1 MARPETVNSRYKGR
15 IGMES
20 LKELFTKF
28 VTWMRIP
35 TMNVVDVLEIVIIA
49 FIVYNVIKWVRST
62 RAWMPVKG
70 LMILLIF
77 WLVASLLRMDVILW
91 ILNNTIGVGI
101 TAIII
106 VFQPEIRRAL
116 EQLGQQSFP
125 STLRLFSEG
134 KEKEERFS
142 ERTVEELVKGV
153 FQLARHKTG
162 ALIVIEQEVS
172 LKEYEETGIAIDS
185 VISNQLLI
193 NIFEHNTPL
202 HDGAVIIRGNRIVA
216 ATCYLPVSKNMRL
229 SKELGTRHRAGV
241 GISEVT
247 DSFTIIVSEQTGK
260 VSLARNGTLISN
272 IDGDYMRMK
281 LQEIQK
287 DKTKSSTDKKKP
299 LRKKGGLRNEKDIN
313 S

>member
-1 MARPETVNSRYKGR
+1 
-15 IGMES
+15 MES
-20 LKELFTKF
+20 LKEFFSK
-28 VTWMRIP
+28 VTMWVRIP
-35 TMNVVDVLEIVIIA
+35 SMNVIDVLEIIIIA

-70 LMILLIF
+70 LMILLLF
-77 WLVASLLRMDVILW
+77 WLAASILKMDVILW

-125 STLRLFSEG
+125 STLRIFSEG
-134 KEKEERFS
+134 KEGEERLS
-142 ERTVEELVKGV
+142 EKTVEELVKGT
-153 FQLARHKTG
+153 FSLARHKTG
-162 ALIVIEQEVS
+162 ALIVLEQEVS
-172 LKEYEETGIAIDS
+172 LGEYEETGIAIDG
-185 VISNQLLI
+185 VVTNQLLI

-202 HDGAVIIRGNRIVA
+202 HDGAVIIRNNRIVA

-272 IDGDYMRMK
+272 IDADYLRMK

-287 DKTKSSTDKKKP
+287 DRAKTSTAKKKP
-299 LRKKGGLRNEKDIN
+299 LWKKGGEQK
-313 S
+313 

>member
-1 MARPETVNSRYKGR
+1 
-15 IGMES
+15 MES
-20 LKELFTKF
+20 LKELFSKF
-28 VTWMRIP
+28 VIWMRIP
-35 TMNVVDVLEIVIIA
+35 TIHPTDVLEIIIIA
-49 FIVYNVIKWVRST
+49 FIVYNVVKWVRTT

-70 LMILLIF
+70 LMILLLF
-77 WLVASLLRMDVILW
+77 WLIASILHMDVILW
-91 ILNNTIGVGI
+91 IFYNTIGVGI

-116 EQLGQQSFP
+116 DQLGQRSFA
-125 STLRLFSEG
+125 SSLRFFSEN

-142 ERTVEELVKGV
+142 ERTIEELVKGT
-153 FQLARHKTG
+153 FLLARHKTG

-172 LKEYEETGIAIDS
+172 LSEYEETGIEIDA

-202 HDGAVIIRGNRIVA
+202 HDGAVIVRGNRIVA

-260 VSLARNGTLISN
+260 VSIARNGTLISN
-272 IDGDYMRMK
+272 IDGDYLRMK

-287 DKTKSSTDKKKP
+287 DKSKASAVKKKP
-299 LRKKGGLRNEKDIN
+299 LWKKGGERK
-313 S
+313 

>member
-1 MARPETVNSRYKGR
+1 
-15 IGMES
+15 MEG
-20 LKELFTKF
+20 LKDFFLKIIK
-28 VTWMRIP
+28 WIRIP
-35 TMNVVDVLEIVIIA
+35 SMNVVDILEIIIIA
-49 FIVYNVIKWVRST
+49 FIVYHVIKWVRST

-77 WLVASLLRMDVILW
+77 WVLASILKMDVILW

-116 EQLGQQSFP
+116 EQLGQQSFAT
-125 STLRLFSEG
+125 SLRIFSEG
-134 KEKEERFS
+134 KENGERFS
-142 ERTVEELVKGV
+142 EKTIEELVKGT
-153 FQLARHKTG
+153 FLLARHKTG
-162 ALIVIEQEVS
+162 ALIVLEQEVS
-172 LKEYEETGIAIDS
+172 LAEYEETGIAIDAI
-185 VISNQLLI
+185 VTNQLLI

-202 HDGAVIIRGNRIVA
+202 HDGAVIVRGNRITS
-216 ATCYLPVSKNMRL
+216 ATCYLPVSKNMKL

-260 VSLARNGTLISN
+260 VSIAKNGTLIRN
-272 IDGDYMRMK
+272 VDADYLRMK

-287 DKTKSSTDKKKP
+287 DKVKTSGTKKKSF
-299 LRKKGGLRNEKDIN
+299 RKKGGEQG
-313 S
+313 

>member
-1 MARPETVNSRYKGR
+1 
-15 IGMES
+15 MEG
-20 LKELFTKF
+20 LKDFFSK
-28 VTWMRIP
+28 VTMWIRIP
-35 TMNVVDVLEIVIIA
+35 SVNVIDVLEIIIIA

-70 LMILLIF
+70 LMILLVF
-77 WLVASLLRMDVILW
+77 WVLASILKMEVILW

-101 TAIII
+101 TAVII

-116 EQLGQQSFP
+116 EQLGQQSFAT
-125 STLRLFSEG
+125 SLRIFSEG
-134 KEKEERFS
+134 KEREERFS
-142 ERTVEELVKGV
+142 EKTIEELVKGT
-153 FQLARHKTG
+153 FLLARHKTG
-162 ALIVIEQEVS
+162 ALIVMEQEVS
-172 LKEYEETGIAIDS
+172 LGEYEETGIAIDA
-185 VISNQLLI
+185 VVTNQLLI

-272 IDGDYMRMK
+272 IDADYLRMK

-287 DKTKSSTDKKKP
+287 DKAKASMAKKKP
-299 LRKKGGLRNEKDIN
+299 LWKKGGEQK
-313 S
+313 

>member
-1 MARPETVNSRYKGR
+1 MEGLKEFFSR
-15 IGMES
+15 IGM
-20 LKELFTKF
+20 
-28 VTWMRIP
+28 WMRIP
-35 TMNVVDVLEIVIIA
+35 TMHLTDVLEIIIIA
-49 FIVYNVIKWVRST
+49 FIVYNLIKWVRST

-70 LMILLIF
+70 LMLLLVFWFIASILE
-77 WLVASLLRMDVILW
+77 MDVILW
-91 ILNNTIGVGI
+91 IFYNTIGVGI

-106 VFQPEIRRAL
+106 VFHPEIRRAL
-116 EQLGQQSFP
+116 EQLGQQSITSP
-125 STLRLFSEG
+125 LRIFSEG

-142 ERTVEELVKGV
+142 ERTIEEIVKGV
-153 FQLARHKTG
+153 FLLARHKTG

-172 LKEYEETGIAIDS
+172 LSEYEETGIAIDS
-185 VISNQLLI
+185 LISNQLLI

-202 HDGAVIIRGNRIVA
+202 HDGAVLIRNNRIVA

-260 VSLARNGTLISN
+260 VSIARNGTLVSN
-272 IDGDYMRMK
+272 IDGDYLRMK

-287 DKTKSSTDKKKP
+287 DKTKTSQTKKKTWW
-299 LRKKGGLRNEKDIN
+299 KKGGEQE
-313 S
+313 

>member
-1 MARPETVNSRYKGR
+1 
-15 IGMES
+15 MES
-20 LKELFTKF
+20 LKELFSKF
-28 VTWMRIP
+28 VAWMRIP
-35 TMNVVDVLEIVIIA
+35 SIHVTDILEIIIIA
-49 FIVYNVIKWVRST
+49 FILYNVIKWVRTT

-70 LMILLIF
+70 LMILLGC
-77 WLVASLLRMDVILW
+77 WLLASVLEMDVILW
-91 ILNNTIGVGI
+91 IFYNTIGVGI

-116 EQLGQQSFP
+116 EQLGQQSITSP
-125 STLRLFSEG
+125 LRIFSEG

-142 ERTVEELVKGV
+142 QRTVDELVKGV
-153 FQLARHKTG
+153 FLLARHKTG
-162 ALIVIEQEVS
+162 ALIVLEQEVS
-172 LKEYEETGIAIDS
+172 LAEYEETGIAIDA

-202 HDGAVIIRGNRIVA
+202 HDGAVLVRGNRIVS

-260 VSLARNGTLISN
+260 VSIAKNGTLISN
-272 IDGDYMRMK
+272 IDGDYLRMK

-287 DKTKSSTDKKKP
+287 DKTKSSTEKKK
-299 LRKKGGLRNEKDIN
+299 LLWKKGGSRNEKEN
-313 S
+313 YK

>member
-1 MARPETVNSRYKGR
+1 MDG
-15 IGMES
+15 
-20 LKELFTKF
+20 LKEIFSKITM
-28 VTWMRIP
+28 WMRIP
-35 TMNVVDVLEIVIIA
+35 SMNIVDVLEIIIIA

-70 LMILLIF
+70 LMILLLF
-77 WLVASLLRMDVILW
+77 WVLASILKMDVILW

-116 EQLGQQSFP
+116 EQLGQQSFA
-125 STLRLFSEG
+125 SSFRIFSENKDG
-134 KEKEERFS
+134 EERFS
-142 ERTVEELVKGV
+142 EKTVEELVKGT
-153 FQLARHKTG
+153 FLLARHKTG
-162 ALIVIEQEVS
+162 ALIVLEQEVS
-172 LKEYEETGIAIDS
+172 LGEYEETGIAIDAI
-185 VISNQLLI
+185 VTNQLLI

-202 HDGAVIIRGNRIVA
+202 HDGAVIVRGNRITS
-216 ATCYLPVSKNMRL
+216 ATCYLPVSKNMKL

-260 VSLARNGTLISN
+260 VSIARNGTLVRN
-272 IDGDYMRMK
+272 VDADYLRMK

-287 DKTKSSTDKKKP
+287 DKTKASTTKRKP
-299 LRKKGGLRNEKDIN
+299 LWKKGGERK
-313 S
+313 

>member
-1 MARPETVNSRYKGR
+1 
-15 IGMES
+15 MES
-20 LKELFTKF
+20 LKELLSKF
-28 VTWMRIP
+28 VLWMRIP
-35 TMNVVDVLEIVIIA
+35 TIHPTDVLEIIIIA
-49 FIVYNVIKWVRST
+49 FIVYHVVKWVRTT

-70 LMILLIF
+70 LMLLLVF
-77 WLVASLLRMDVILW
+77 WLIASIMKMDVILW
-91 ILNNTIGVGI
+91 IFYNTIGVGI

-116 EQLGQQSFP
+116 EQLGQQSFT
-125 STLRLFSEG
+125 SSLRFFSEG

-142 ERTVEELVKGV
+142 ERTVEELVKGT
-153 FQLARHKTG
+153 FLLARHKTG
-162 ALIVIEQEVS
+162 ALIVIEQEVP
-172 LKEYEETGIAIDS
+172 LGEYEETGIAIDA
-185 VISNQLLI
+185 VISNQLLV

-272 IDGDYMRMK
+272 IDGDYLRMK

-287 DKTKSSTDKKKP
+287 DKSKASTAKKKP
-299 LRKKGGLRNEKDIN
+299 LWKKGGERK
-313 S
+313 

>member
-1 MARPETVNSRYKGR
+1 
-15 IGMES
+15 MEG
-20 LKELFTKF
+20 LKEFLTKI
-28 VTWMRIP
+28 TMWMRIP
-35 TMNVVDVLEIVIIA
+35 SMNIVDVLEIIIIA

-70 LMILLIF
+70 LMILLLF
-77 WLVASLLRMDVILW
+77 WVLASILKMDVILW

-116 EQLGQQSFP
+116 EQLGQQSFA
-125 STLRLFSEG
+125 SSLRIFSENKDG
-134 KEKEERFS
+134 EERFS
-142 ERTVEELVKGV
+142 EKTVEELVKGT
-153 FQLARHKTG
+153 FLLARHKTG
-162 ALIVIEQEVS
+162 ALIVLEQEVS
-172 LKEYEETGIAIDS
+172 LGEYEETGIAIDAI
-185 VISNQLLI
+185 VTNQLLI

-202 HDGAVIIRGNRIVA
+202 HDGAVIVRGNRITS
-216 ATCYLPVSKNMRL
+216 ATCYLPVSKNMKL

-260 VSLARNGTLISN
+260 VSIARNGTLIRN
-272 IDGDYMRMK
+272 VDADYLRMK

-287 DKTKSSTDKKKP
+287 DKTKASTTKRKP
-299 LRKKGGLRNEKDIN
+299 LWKKGGERK
-313 S
+313 

>member
-1 MARPETVNSRYKGR
+1 
-15 IGMES
+15 MES
-20 LKELFTKF
+20 LKELFTKL

-35 TMNVVDVLEIVIIA
+35 TMDIIDVLEIVIIA

-70 LMILLIF
+70 LMILLAF
-77 WLVASLLRMDVILW
+77 WLVASLLKMDVILW

-125 STLRLFSEG
+125 STLRLFSEN
-134 KEKEERFS
+134 KEREERFS
-142 ERTVEELVKGV
+142 ERTIEELVKGV

-172 LKEYEETGIAIDS
+172 LTEYEETGIAIDS
-185 VISNQLLI
+185 LISNQLLI

-202 HDGAVIIRGNRIVA
+202 HDGAVLIRGNRIVA

-272 IDGDYMRMK
+272 IDGDYLRMK

-287 DKTKSSTDKKKP
+287 DKTKSSTEKKKP
-299 LRKKGGLRNEKDIN
+299 LWKKGGVRNEKETDK
-313 S
+313 

>member
-1 MARPETVNSRYKGR
+1 MDG
-15 IGMES
+15 
-20 LKELFTKF
+20 LKEFFSKATM
-28 VTWMRIP
+28 WMRIP
-35 TMNVVDVLEIVIIA
+35 GINIIDVLEIVIIA
-49 FIVYNVIKWVRST
+49 FIVYNVVKWVRST

-70 LMILLIF
+70 LMILLVF
-77 WLVASLLRMDVILW
+77 WLIASILKMDVILW
-91 ILNNTIGVGI
+91 IFYNTIGVGI

-116 EQLGQQSFP
+116 EQLGQQSFT
-125 STLRLFSEG
+125 SSLRLFSEN

-142 ERTVEELVKGV
+142 EKTIEELVKAT
-153 FQLARHKTG
+153 FLLAKHKTG
-162 ALIVIEQEVS
+162 ALMVMEQEVS
-172 LKEYEETGIAIDS
+172 LTEYEETGIAIDGI
-185 VISNQLLI
+185 VTNQLLI

-202 HDGAVIIRGNRIVA
+202 HDGAVIVRGNRIVA

-260 VSLARNGTLISN
+260 VSLARNGNLISN
-272 IDGDYMRMK
+272 IDADYLRMK

-287 DKTKSSTDKKKP
+287 DKTKVSQTRKKP
-299 LRKKGGLRNEKDIN
+299 LRKKGGEQK
-313 S
+313 